1 MKNKTN
7 LLNPTPAQIK
17 HRNRLWVDALLK
29 NKRKARGEMYNHNR
43 GRCCLAVAQDVAY
56 SCGLDIEKKAGDG
69 NFPHYSVGEFFGW
82 GTNVPRLTVVMN
94 GKPKAVAASV
104 LNDGL
109 SGETDSD
116 VVVHDEK
123 IRTKGLSHKQIAEC
137 VLNTFVHPTKIKQS
151 FKIKASDS

>member
-1 MKNKTN
+1 MIVYRKSGVSLIFKFMIELTS
-7 LLNPTPAQIK
+7 AI
-17 HRNRLWVDALLK
+17 ALLISSLY
-29 NKRKARGEMYNHNR
+29 APVS
-43 GRCCLAVAQDVAY
+43 AVAQDVAY

-82 GTNVPRLTVVMN
+82 GTNVPRLTVVLN
-94 GKPKAVAASV
+94 GKPKVVAASV

-116 VVVHDEK
+116 AVAHDEK

-151 FKIKASDS
+151 FKI

>member
-29 NKRKARGEMYNHNR
+29 NKRKARGEMYCDG

-56 SCGLDIEKKAGDG
+56 SCGLGIEKKAGDG
-69 NFPHYSVGEFFGW
+69 NFPDHSVGEFFGW
-82 GTNVPRLTVVMN
+82 ETNIPRLTVVMN
-94 GKPKAVAASV
+94 GKPRVMAASI

-109 SGETDSD
+109 GNETDTD
-116 VVVHDEK
+116 VFVHNAK
-123 IRTKGLSHKQIAEC
+123 LIHKGLSHKQIAEC
-137 VLNTFVHPTKIKQS
+137 VLNTFVHPKKIKQS
-151 FKIKASDS
+151 FKI

>member
-17 HRNRLWVDALLK
+17 HRNRLRVDALLK
-29 NKRKARGEMYNHNR
+29 NKRKARGQMYCNG

-56 SCGLDIEKKAGDG
+56 SCGLDIEKKAGEG
-69 NFPHYSVGEFFGW
+69 TFPDESVGEFFGW
-82 GTNVPRLTVVMN
+82 GTNVPRLTVVLN
-94 GKPKAVAASV
+94 GRPTVAAASI

-109 SGETDSD
+109 EDDLDSD
-116 VVVHDEK
+116 VVVHDKK

-151 FKIKASDS
+151 FKI